1 MKTNVEVLETGS
13 VKLTVTVEAAEID
26 ARIKETYQDFAK
38 KYKFPGFRP
47 GKAPRQVI
55 DNALGKEA
63 ARAVVTDNVVNEL
76 YPLAVDESGIFPV
89 AQPEFDQP
97 DDMVVEG
104 QDFVFSA
111 TVAVKPEYELS
122 NYGPV
127 SIKVPFKE
135 ASEAEIDEQ
144 IEALGDYYFDYKNS
158 PANTKVKADSTIELD
173 MSAKNEK
180 GEEIAELAAEERM
193 YELGQG
199 LFPAV
204 FDEALVG
211 MKKGEAK
218 TVEVNVKENPCMLT
232 AMLQDKAEVVTIE
245 VEVKAVKKKVPVEF
259 TDEWVKE
266 NLGVEDMAE
275 LRTRMGESI
284 EQQKGEIIPRIMES
298 AALAQLRE
306 RLDVELPEALLEAAE
321 RDLLQ
326 GFFAQ
331 LQQQGMTF
339 DGYLKAQDLTPEQFK
354 EDIKLQA
361 IDSVKEELALD
372 AWARNA
378 GITVTEEE
386 LMAEF
391 QNSGAEDPDA
401 MFAEWKAQGRL
412 HVAREGIIRGKAVE
426 AILEAAQVEEVA
438 LNELGNKDEE

>member
-1 MKTNVEVLETGS
+1 MNTNVEVLESGS
-13 VKLTVTVEAAEID
+13 VKLTVTVEAAEVD
-26 ARIKETYQDFAK
+26 ARIKKTYQDFAK

-55 DNALGKEA
+55 DNALGKNA
-63 ARAVVTDNVVNEL
+63 ARAVVTDEVVNEL
-76 YPLAVDESGIFPV
+76 YPLAVDESGIFPI
-89 AQPEFDQP
+89 AQPEFEQP
-97 DDMVVEG
+97 EDMVVEG
-104 QDFVFSA
+104 QDFVFVA
-111 TVAVKPEYELS
+111 VVAVKPEVELS
-122 NYGPV
+122 SYEAV

-135 ASEAEIDEQ
+135 ASDAEIDEQ
-144 IEALGDYYFDYKNS
+144 IEALGEYYFDYKNS

-173 MSAKNEK
+173 LTVKNQD
-180 GEEIAELAAEERM
+180 GEEISELAAQDRM

-199 LFPAV
+199 LFPAA

-211 MKKGEAK
+211 MKKGETK
-218 TVEVNVKENPCMLT
+218 DVEINVKENPCMLT
-232 AMLQDKAEVVTIE
+232 AMLQDKAEVATFA
-245 VEVKAVKKKVPVEF
+245 VEVKAVKKKVAVEF

-284 EQQKGEIIPRIMES
+284 QQQKEEMTPRIMEG
-298 AALAQLRE
+298 AALAELRE
-306 RLDVELPEALLEAAE
+306 RVDVELPAFLLEAAE

-339 DGYLKAQDLTPEQFK
+339 DGYLQAQELTPEQFK

-361 IDSVKEELALD
+361 ADSVKEELALD

-401 MFAEWKAQGRL
+401 LFAEWKAQGRL

-426 AILEAAQVEEVA
+426 AILAQANVEEVA
-438 LNELGNKDEE
+438 LADLGKKDEE

>member
-63 ARAVVTDNVVNEL
+63 ARAVVTDSVVNEL

-111 TVAVKPEYELS
+111 TVAVKPEFELS

-135 ASEAEIDEQ
+135 ATDAEIDEQ

-158 PANTKVKADSTIELD
+158 PANTKVKADSTIELN
-173 MSAKNEK
+173 MTAKNEK
-180 GEEIAELAAEERM
+180 GEEISELAAEERM

-211 MKKGEAK
+211 MKKGETK

-232 AMLQDKAEVVTIE
+232 AMLQDKAEVVSIE

-284 EQQKGEIIPRIMES
+284 EQQKGEMIPRIMEG
-298 AALAQLRE
+298 AALAELRE
-306 RLDVELPEALLEAAE
+306 RIEAELPEYLLEAAE

-339 DGYLKAQDLTPEQFK
+339 DGYLQAQNLTPEQFK

-361 IDSVKEELALD
+361 ADSVKEELALD

-378 GITVTEEE
+378 GITVSEEE

-401 MFAEWKAQGRL
+401 LFAEWKAQGRL

-438 LNELGNKDEE
+438 LTELGKKDEE

>member
-144 IEALGDYYFDYKNS
+144 IEALGDYYFDHKNS

>member
-63 ARAVVTDNVVNEL
+63 ARAVVTDSVVNEL

-111 TVAVKPEYELS
+111 TVAVKPEFELS
-122 NYGPV
+122 DYGPV

-135 ASEAEIDEQ
+135 ATDAEIDEQ

-158 PANTKVKADSTIELD
+158 PANTKVKADSTIELN
-173 MSAKNEK
+173 MTAKNEK

-284 EQQKGEIIPRIMES
+284 EQQKGEMIPRIMEG
-298 AALAQLRE
+298 AALAELRE
-306 RLDVELPEALLEAAE
+306 RIEAELPEYLLEAAE

-339 DGYLKAQDLTPEQFK
+339 DGYLQAQNLTPEQFK

-361 IDSVKEELALD
+361 ADSVKEELALD

-378 GITVTEEE
+378 GITVSEEE

-401 MFAEWKAQGRL
+401 LFAEWKAQGRL

-438 LNELGNKDEE
+438 LTELGKKDEE